1 MNTST
6 KEKFYCL
13 KLFSNANCTADT
25 KLCLSGSIFDAIGLF
40 ARIAKLVTIT
50 YIFYIF
56 MQKFDSIW
64 LVCLLDENFW
74 FRPNQYSI
82 HIYIVTNSKFMLVS
96 SFLIFFYLVR
106 EIWTTIWIEV
116 VMKIFRLTVSVM
128 ILSNSMR
135 GAMWKSNTKY
145 CETERMIYISQPSE

>member
-1 MNTST
+1 MCGL
-6 KEKFYCL
+6 KEELEHFGKRKVL
-13 KLFSNANCTADT
+13 LSKTFSNANCTADT

-74 FRPNQYSI
+74 FGPNQYPI
-82 HIYIVTNSKFMLVS
+82 HIYIVANSNSDSK
-96 SFLIFFYLVR
+96 SFLIFF
-106 EIWTTIWIEV
+106 
-116 VMKIFRLTVSVM
+116 
-128 ILSNSMR
+128 LSITRNMNHNMNR
-135 GAMWKSNTKY
+135 NKY
-145 CETERMIYISQPSE
+145 ENCKTYRQRDDFVE

>member
-1 MNTST
+1 MCGL
-6 KEKFYCL
+6 KEELEHFDKRKVL
-13 KLFSNANCTADT
+13 LSKTFSNANCTADT

-74 FRPNQYSI
+74 FGPNQYPI
-82 HIYIVTNSKFMLVS
+82 HIYIVTNSNS
-96 SFLIFFYLVR
+96 DSNSFLIFF
-106 EIWTTIWIEV
+106 
-116 VMKIFRLTVSVM
+116 
-128 ILSNSMR
+128 LSTCIAWNMNHNMNR
-135 GAMWKSNTKY
+135 NKY
-145 CETERMIYISQPSE
+145 ENCKTYRQRDDFVE